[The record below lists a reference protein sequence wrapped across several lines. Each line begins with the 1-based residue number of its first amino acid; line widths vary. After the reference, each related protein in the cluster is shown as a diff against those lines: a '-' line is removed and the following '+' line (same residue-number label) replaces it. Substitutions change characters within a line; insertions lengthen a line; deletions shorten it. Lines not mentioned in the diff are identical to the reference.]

1 MKRILTGICAC
12 LLVAAG
18 LISCQDTLEEQYL
31 NPEKTGEPSIAKFF
45 TKMLDNN
52 RVRAEYWNVR
62 TFLNVHTAVYTQSI
76 SFTNTS
82 RRYQQNLAYLDD
94 FWKDYYTPRG
104 EGISGVVTHMREIE
118 KEYATLSA
126 EEKAKADVYLYAAKV
141 TYYDQTSQMVDLWGD
156 IPFSKAGMLNLTGE
170 TTPSEFESAE
180 SIYTALLAGL
190 AEASNYFATASLDP
204 TVAAGFSKQD
214 IMLKGSL
221 DKWRR
226 YANSIRLRLLMRI
239 SFQNETKAQTEVM
252 AMLNNPGTYP
262 LVDEAAH
269 NVLLSP
275 LTTYKDFLRNALTE
289 LNSHLAPEFLLDGV
303 LKPSGDPRIR
313 VLFDKNVSKT
323 GPNPDY
329 YSMPSNVN
337 STVQEQGIA
346 DGKYAVLD
354 SSTYLLNTALPGIVI
369 TSAEVNFLKAEA
381 YERWGTTIDA
391 QAAYEK
397 AVTHAVN
404 FAFYLNDLGAEFR
417 GIETADKEPA
427 VTAIEIT
434 NLLASAP
441 VAYTGTKT
449 EKLAKIWIQKWVSFG
464 FLQSIQG
471 WAELRRTNYPMLTFV
486 PDNTPG
492 SELPP
497 TRLLYPG
504 SEKTYNAA
512 NYSKVEAKDNSTTR
526 IFWDVQ

>member
-1 MKRILTGICAC
+1 MKRILTGVFAC
-12 LLVAAG
+12 LMVVAG
-18 LISCQDTLEEQYL
+18 LMSCQDTLEEQYL
-31 NPEKTGEPSIAKFF
+31 DPEKTAEPSIAKFF

-62 TFLNVHTAVYTQSI
+62 TFLNVHPAVYTQSI

-104 EGISGVVTHMREIE
+104 EGISGVVAHMREIE
-118 KEYATLSA
+118 KEYATLPA

-141 TYYDQTSQMVDLWGD
+141 TYYDQTAQMVDLWGD

-170 TTPSEFESAE
+170 TTASEFESAE
-180 SIYTALLAGL
+180 SIYTALLSGL
-190 AEASNYFATASLDP
+190 KEASDYFAAASLDP
-204 TVAAGFSKQD
+204 TVALGFSKQD
-214 IMLKGSL
+214 ILLKGSL

-239 SFQNETKAQTEVM
+239 SFQNETSAQTEVM
-252 AMLNNPGTYP
+252 EMLNNPATYP
-262 LVDEAAH
+262 LVDEATYD
-269 NVLLSP
+269 VLLAP

-289 LNSHLAPEFLLDGV
+289 LNSHVAPEFLLDGV

-313 VLFDKNVSKT
+313 VLFDKNVSNKVQ
-323 GPNPDY
+323 NADY
-329 YSMPSNVN
+329 YSMPSNLS
-337 STVQEQGIA
+337 STDQEKGIA

-354 SSTYLLNTALPGIVI
+354 SSTYLFNTALPGIVI

-381 YERWGTTIDA
+381 YERWGSTADA

-397 AVTHAVN
+397 AVTQAVA
-404 FAFYLNDLGAEFR
+404 FSFYLNDLGANFR
-417 GIETADKEPA
+417 GIENADKEPA
-427 VTAIEIT
+427 VTETEIS

-441 VAYTGTKT
+441 VAYTGTRA
-449 EKLAKIWIQKWVSFG
+449 EKLARIWTQKWVSFG
-464 FLQSIQG
+464 FIQSIQS
-471 WAELRRTNYPMLTFV
+471 WTELRRTKYPVLSFT

-512 NYSKVEAKDNSTTR
+512 NYSKVEAKDNATTR